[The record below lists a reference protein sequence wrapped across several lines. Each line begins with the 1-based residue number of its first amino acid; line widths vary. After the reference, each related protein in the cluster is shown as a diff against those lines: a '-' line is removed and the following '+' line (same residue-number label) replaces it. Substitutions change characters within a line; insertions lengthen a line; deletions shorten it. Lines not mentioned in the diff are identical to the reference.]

1 MLGSKKNAWMKV
13 GERTLE
19 VRCCHSWNSLGEGG
33 IWEKFWKRFD
43 REPCG
48 NLGFENLCWGEHQC
62 KGPEVGTYLECSVN
76 CRGGHCGWEAG
87 GVCWGWRGYSQRA
100 IRGQNSE
107 KPSNVQTTESHVV
120 AALEPRSSCS
130 TSWLCHWALAP
141 GNLINEESGAQKG

>member
-1 MLGSKKNAWMKV
+1 MDESGRENIGGEVLSQLELPRRRWHLRKVLEEVWQGAMWKPGVWESLLGWAPV
-13 GERTLE
+13 QRPRGR
-19 VRCCHSWNSLGEGG
+19 
-33 IWEKFWKRFD
+33 
-43 REPCG
+43 
-48 NLGFENLCWGEHQC
+48 NLPGMFSELQ
-62 KGPEVGTYLECSVN
+62 
-76 CRGGHCGWEAG
+76 GGHCGWEAG